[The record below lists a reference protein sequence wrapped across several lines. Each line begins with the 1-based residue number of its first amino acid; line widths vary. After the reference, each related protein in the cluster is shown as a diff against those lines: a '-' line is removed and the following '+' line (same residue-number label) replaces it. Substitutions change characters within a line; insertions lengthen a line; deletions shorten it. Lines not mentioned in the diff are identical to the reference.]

1 MKLIME
7 SWREYITEENGEGP
21 TVGEFLATWTKTN
34 PNNMSKI
41 LGKAAKWALG
51 AAVGAGVGLA
61 TSGVGT
67 GMGIAAGTAA
77 AAAAAKLG
85 EDAIEKLLSAVG
97 QKAQPL
103 AKFMVQMSDNQV
115 PDDQRTGVALYYD
128 LDDDYE
134 NLLQGMDSKLAKE
147 YQKQLYAYFKEAFSN
162 MSEADPEE
170 PLSRYIETTADGFLK
185 NFLAN
190 KDMSGVGVEV
200 SE

>member
-1 MKLIME
+1 MKLLLE
-7 SWREYITEENGEGP
+7 NWREYLAEENGEEP
-21 TVGEFLATWTKTN
+21 TVGEFLATWTKAN
-34 PNNMSKI
+34 PNRMSKI

-61 TSGVGT
+61 TGAVGT
-67 GMGIAAGTAA
+67 GMGIAAGAA
-77 AAAAAKLG
+77 AAGVVGKLG
-85 EDAIEKLLSAVG
+85 EDAIEKLFSAVG
-97 QKAQPL
+97 QKSDSL

-134 NLLQGMDSKLAKE
+134 NLLQGMDSKLAEE
-147 YQKQLYAYFKEAFSN
+147 YQKQLYVYFKEAFNN
-162 MSEADPEE
+162 MSKADPEE
-170 PLSRYIETTADGFLK
+170 PLSSYIKVTADGFLK